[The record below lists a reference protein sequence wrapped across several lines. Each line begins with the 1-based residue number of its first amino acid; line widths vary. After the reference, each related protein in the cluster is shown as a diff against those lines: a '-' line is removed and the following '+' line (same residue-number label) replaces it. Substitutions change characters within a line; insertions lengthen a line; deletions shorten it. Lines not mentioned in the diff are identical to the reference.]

1 MTRRTNRLTAG
12 TLTLTALAL
21 TLGAAGCDGCAEP
34 LSEIPGGLPIDDGDG
49 TEPRV
54 LRYIGDNPFVLYRGD
69 NGQLQFTWKTES
81 GLPVAGDAI
90 SVSVEGD
97 AVTLSADSLTTDAG
111 GGASV
116 RVNAGAEDGDAL
128 VIARAV
134 DVDGS
139 IDESRV
145 TVRVQEDPAGAL
157 VVTVTSEA
165 RIPVVTAAAR
175 VLVGANP
182 PTCAQLQL
190 NPEPA
195 AQAAA
200 EYSVVPGAHTFEGLT
215 AGLKAT
221 VIADGRSASGY
232 VVARGCVDAGVIAGG
247 REVPVT
253 VVLTQ
258 GETVVAGDYDV
269 LMHVALGDALPAPY
283 DAAVDLITALL
294 GNPAGYA
301 VYVVLREVDQ
311 GMGTSFVSS
320 GGVVHRFRDL
330 EQNPSAF
337 GMWRVAST
345 ALDGLLADQLGQTYV
360 DVTNVG
366 AGVRDVVSDFEVG
379 TRMTVDETPTGLTVD
394 ESWRDVVLYWPLPC
408 DQGDLACARRP
419 LTLDDLELA
428 PVVTGYSA
436 SIVHSPMTGETE
448 RYLVSTDPHG
458 LNVRY
463 GALLLAILEQV
474 VFPSLPPDVAGDS
487 FGDVL
492 SNLVGCANIGQS
504 FSSDPFVQ
512 ALVAGVCEGALNYAG
527 QEIEDQL
534 LQLQID
540 AVNPEL
546 GEEGLSAGGSM
557 VLVDRDRDLT
567 AELVDDYLYN
577 VAWNYPNDPAA
588 TADIAAPINGDGL
601 RFRTPC
607 VDDAAC
613 GAGASCVARGSYLKV
628 AAVELGCE
636 RAKGVKQGGDSCVG
650 DVDCASGM
658 CAPIGVADA
667 LACYEACNANADCA
681 AGMICGASG
690 GSIDLDAVLPGLGDV
705 EAPGCAAP

>member
-1 MTRRTNRLTAG
+1 MTRRTIL
-12 TLTLTALAL
+12 LTLSALAL
-21 TLGAAGCDGCAEP
+21 TAGAAGCDGCAEP

-49 TEPRV
+49 AEPRV
-54 LRYIGDNPFVLYRGD
+54 LSYLGDNPLVLYRGD
-69 NGQLQFTWKTES
+69 SGLLQFTWKTES

-90 SVSVEGD
+90 TVSVEGD
-97 AVTLSADSLTTDAG
+97 AVTLSAESLTTDAG

-116 RVNAGAEDGDAL
+116 RANAGSEDGDAL

-139 IDESRV
+139 VDEARV

-157 VVTVTSEA
+157 VVTVTSTA
-165 RIPVVTAAAR
+165 RIPVVGATAR

-190 NPEPA
+190 SPEPA
-195 AQAAA
+195 AQASAD
-200 EYSVVPGAHTFEGLT
+200 YTTVPGAHTFEGLT
-215 AGLKAT
+215 SGLKAT

-232 VVARGCVDAGVIAGG
+232 VVARGCAEAGVIVGG
-247 REVPVT
+247 LELPVS

-283 DAAVDLITALL
+283 DATVDLITALL

-301 VYVVLREVDQ
+301 VYIVLREVDQ
-311 GMGTSFVSS
+311 SMGTGFVST
-320 GGVVHRFRDL
+320 GGVAHRFRDL
-330 EQNPSAF
+330 EQNPTAF
-337 GMWRVAST
+337 GTWNLAT
-345 ALDGLLADQLGQTYV
+345 NALDNLLEDQLGQTYV

-366 AGVRDVVSDFEVG
+366 AGVRDVVSDFEIG
-379 TRMTVDETPTGLTVD
+379 TRLSVDETAVGLTVD
-394 ESWRDVVLYWPLPC
+394 ERWRDIVLYWPLPC
-408 DQGDLACARRP
+408 DEGDLACARRP

-428 PVVTGYSA
+428 PVVTGYGA
-436 SIVHSPMTGETE
+436 SIAHAPVVGETE

-458 LNVRY
+458 LDVRY

-492 SNLVGCANIGQS
+492 TNLVGCANIGQS

-534 LQLQID
+534 LQLQVD
-540 AVNPEL
+540 AVNPAL

-557 VLVDRDRDLT
+557 VLVDHDRDLT

-577 VAWNYPNDPAA
+577 VAWNYPSDPAA

-601 RFRTPC
+601 RSRTAC
-607 VDDAAC
+607 VDDAVC

-628 AAVELGCE
+628 AVVELGCE
-636 RAKGVKQGGDSCVG
+636 RAKGVEQGGESCVG
-650 DVDCASGM
+650 DADCASGL
-658 CAPIGVADA
+658 CTTVGVGNA

-681 AGMICGASG
+681 SGMICGVSG
-690 GSIDLDAVLPGLGDV
+690 GSLDLDAVLPGLGEV